1 MYWVYQDFVIEGDP
15 YMPTWP
21 KNISN
26 SAGQRDCAL
35 CSGEGIVLVRPG
47 GHGHANDLAE
57 YEPS

>member
-1 MYWVYQDFVIEGDP
+1 
-15 YMPTWP
+15 MPTWP

-35 CSGEGIVLVRPG
+35 CSGEGIVLARPG
-47 GHGHANDLAE
+47 GRGHANDLAE